1 MAIVTAVVTVI
12 VGIIVKMI
20 VVGINI
26 AIVTVRVKPRA
37 GRLDVSNSVALAAA
51 YTKAD
56 HPDGKGPAD
65 LNELAGGRP
74 LTAREVEK
82 LLPARVTVGGVHRPL
97 RTDAGAGLWD
107 EEAMHFTMCNMKRAL
122 WYSTGSRL
130 PRHLRRRQL
139 TGEEQTRLEQEN
151 KQLRA
156 LVRELEEKLKGG
168 T

>member
-1 MAIVTAVVTVI
+1 MCVRVFEYVGVAVMVAVVIIVIIIVVAIVI
-12 VGIIVKMI
+12 V
-20 VVGINI
+20 
-26 AIVTVRVKPRA
+26 IVTVRAKPRA
-37 GRLDVSNSVALAAA
+37 GRLDVSSSSALAAA

-107 EEAMHFTMCNMKRAL
+107 EVAMHFTMCNAKRAL
-122 WYSTGSRL
+122 WYFDREPL
-130 PRHLRRRQL
+130 PTAPPTPPAHRGGANEAGAREQGAARP
-139 TGEEQTRLEQEN
+139 GE
-151 KQLRA
+151 
-156 LVRELEEKLKGG
+156 G